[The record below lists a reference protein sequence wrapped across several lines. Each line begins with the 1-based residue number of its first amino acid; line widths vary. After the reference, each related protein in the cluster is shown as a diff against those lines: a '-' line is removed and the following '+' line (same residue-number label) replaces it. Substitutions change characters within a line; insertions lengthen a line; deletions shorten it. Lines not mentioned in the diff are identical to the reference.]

1 MNVFDSSAIYKAIK
15 SNRHAVLNQG
25 YTSPL
30 AYYELGNIVLKNS
43 IQFKFYSPKEAHEI
57 LGICDIVLGQM
68 RIVNPDLK
76 DIYAFASKLRLS
88 FYDAAYVCLAQKLDM
103 PLITLD
109 KKLINKVHTFI
120 KVLSFE
126 SL

>member
-15 SNRHAVLNQG
+15 SSKHAILSQG

-43 IQFKFYSPKEAHEI
+43 TQFKFYSSIEAQDVLE
-57 LGICDIVLGQM
+57 ICDIVLGQM
-68 RIVNPDLK
+68 RIINPDMK
-76 DIYAFASKLRLS
+76 DIYVIASKLHLS
-88 FYDAAYVCLAQKLDM
+88 FYDATYVCLAQKLNM

-109 KKLINKVHTFI
+109 KKLTHKAS
-120 KVLSFE
+120 SFVKITPFE
-126 SL
+126 NL